1 MPFQIARRVIV
12 LALAAST
19 QFHASELAG
28 VFATIQSTPSL
39 PKGAAAGCGMEMLTD
54 TKGIDFKPYIHN
66 VYLSVKKSWFASM
79 PPSVGKGQQGV
90 NAVEFRI
97 LQDGNV
103 PKDFLKMTSASGKN
117 DFDAA
122 SVQAVREAAPF
133 SHLPEKFSQP
143 FITLRFTF
151 YYNVAIP
158 QGSSR

>member
-19 QFHASELAG
+19 QFHASELEG
-28 VFATIQSTPSL
+28 VFATIQSIPAL

-54 TKGIDFKPYIHN
+54 TKGIDFKPYIHD

-97 LQDGNV
+97 LQDGSV
-103 PKDFLKMTSASGKN
+103 PKDFLKMTSG
-117 DFDAA
+117 
-122 SVQAVREAAPF
+122 
-133 SHLPEKFSQP
+133 
-143 FITLRFTF
+143 
-151 YYNVAIP
+151 
-158 QGSSR
+158 